1 MDPHEHI
8 RLAAIIACRC
18 KQLARSEQEV
28 INVREQLARDVIQL
42 QSSLGTAGDVGN
54 MESLQVNATKSNKVT
69 DTCNT
74 ALKT

>member
-42 QSSLGTAGDVGN
+42 QSSLGT
-54 MESLQVNATKSNKVT
+54 LQEMWETWKVF
-69 DTCNT
+69 
-74 ALKT
+74 K